1 MTTPHN
7 GATSALDELRAA
19 YHEQLNRL
27 AAERDEA
34 RRNARRA
41 QAQADVARADL
52 ASLQSRVAELLT
64 AASRHLPD
72 LRPLEAPATPAA
84 EPAALESRPGEGPAE
99 PDAAGD
105 RDARPDVPATDV
117 PPGDASGEI
126 PTVEG
131 RVVQAPDLPSG
142 RPRTGRSKRR
152 RIGAG

>member
-52 ASLQSRVAELLT
+52 ASLQSRVAELLA

-72 LRPLEAPATPAA
+72 LQPLEAPATPAA
-84 EPAALESRPGEGPAE
+84 EPAALEPRTGEGPAE
-99 PDAAGD
+99 
-105 RDARPDVPATDV
+105 PDVPATDV
-117 PPGDASGEI
+117 PPRDASGEI

>member
-7 GATSALDELRAA
+7 GASSALDELRAA

-52 ASLQSRVAELLT
+52 ASLKSRVAELLN

-72 LRPLEAPATPAA
+72 LQPLEAPAAG
-84 EPAALESRPGEGPAE
+84 PAALDAPGGGGR
-99 PDAAGD
+99 DAAPAGAPSGD
-105 RDARPDVPATDV
+105 ST
-117 PPGDASGEI
+117 GDSTGEI

-131 RVVQAPDLPSG
+131 RVVQAPDLPSA
-142 RPRTGRSKRR
+142 RPRTARPKRR
-152 RIGAG
+152 RIGTG

>member
-7 GATSALDELRAA
+7 GASSALDELRAA

-52 ASLQSRVAELLT
+52 ASLKSRVAELLN

-72 LRPLEAPATPAA
+72 LQPLEAPPA
-84 EPAALESRPGEGPAE
+84 EPAALDVPGAGARDDARGDGPA
-99 PDAAGD
+99 GD
-105 RDARPDVPATDV
+105 ST
-117 PPGDASGEI
+117 GEI

-131 RVVQAPDLPSG
+131 RVVQAPDLPSA
-142 RPRTGRSKRR
+142 RQRTARSKRR
-152 RIGAG
+152 RIGTA